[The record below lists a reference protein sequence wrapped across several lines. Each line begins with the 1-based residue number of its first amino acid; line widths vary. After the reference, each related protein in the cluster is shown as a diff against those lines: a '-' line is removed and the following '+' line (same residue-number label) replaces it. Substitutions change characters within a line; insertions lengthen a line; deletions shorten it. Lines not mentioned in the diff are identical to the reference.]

1 MTIDLSGRVAAV
13 TGSDSGIGQAIA
25 LALANAGADVAASFH
40 SDEAGA
46 EETARLIRERG
57 RRASFAALDVR
68 DPASVGRYFDH
79 VRTELGAVDILV
91 NNAGLDGERKP
102 VAELDLDAWDLVFNV
117 NLRGAFLCARNV
129 LPSMIERRRGVVLN
143 ISSVHET
150 IPWAGQAAYCAAKA
164 GLAMMTR
171 CLALELQDSG
181 VRAVALAPGAIRT
194 PINQDVWEDPAQ
206 AADLEEKI
214 PMRRIGETDEI
225 ARLAVVLVSDAASYV
240 TGTTVTADGG
250 MTAYP
255 SFISGG

>member
-1 MTIDLSGRVAAV
+1 MILDLSGRVAAV

-25 LALANAGADVAASFH
+25 VALAEAGADVAASFH
-40 SDEAGA
+40 SDEGGAQETVRQIAGH
-46 EETARLIRERG
+46 G
-57 RRASFAALDVR
+57 RRATCAHLDVR
-68 DPASVGRYFDH
+68 NPDSVRRYFDH
-79 VRTELGAVDILV
+79 VRSELGPIGILV
-91 NNAGLDGERKP
+91 NNAGLDGDRAHLP
-102 VAELDLDAWDLVFNV
+102 DVTTDGWDLVLDV
-117 NLRGAFLCARNV
+117 NLRGAFLCAREV

-150 IPWAGQAAYCAAKA
+150 IPWAGHAAYCAAKA

-181 VRAVALAPGAIRT
+181 VRAVSLAPGAIRT
-194 PINQDVWEDPAQ
+194 PINQDVWEDPEQ
-206 AADLEEKI
+206 AADLADKI
-214 PMRRIGETDEI
+214 PMRRIGQPEEI
-225 ARLAVVLVSDAASYV
+225 ARLAVVLASDAASYV